1 MSKRYVLGIE
11 TSCDDTA
18 AAVVTP
24 EGEVLSSVRI
34 SQDAIHA
41 QFGGVFP
48 EYASRAHIFNIL
60 PVVDQAIR
68 EAGVPIEDLEAI
80 GVTNGPGLVGSLL
93 VGINT
98 ASALGMAWNKE
109 VYAVNHLRG
118 HIRSVNL
125 EGQEIEYPS
134 LLLLISGGHT
144 IMGVMKTRD
153 DFEVIGQTRDDS
165 LGEAYDKVGRMIGLA
180 YPAGRAMDDL
190 TAVGET
196 SIQFPTPLLRDGYE
210 FSFSGLKSS
219 VRRYL
224 EKNTEYKQADIA
236 ASFSKSVVTILRKK
250 TDLAIK
256 EFSPKS
262 LVVVGGVAA
271 SPVLRAM
278 FREICEAQEI
288 NLRLPPIKWSTDNAA
303 MIALAT
309 YDYIDKG
316 IKLELSPR
324 YRVPVND
331 Y

>member
-41 QFGGVFP
+41 EFGGVFP

-60 PVVDQAIR
+60 PVVDQAVK
-68 EAGVPIEDLEAI
+68 EAGVSVEELEAI

-98 ASALGMAWNKE
+98 AAALGMAWGKE

-144 IMGVMKTRD
+144 IMGVMKSRD

-165 LGEAYDKVGRMIGLA
+165 LGEAYDKVGRMIGLE

-190 TAVGET
+190 STVGEA
-196 SIQFPTPLLRDGYE
+196 SIKFPTPLLNDGYE

-224 EKNTEYKQADIA
+224 EKTDTHVAADIA
-236 ASFSKSVVTILRKK
+236 ASFSRSVVTVLQKK
-250 TDLAIK
+250 IRLAIK
-256 EFSPKS
+256 EYDPAS

-271 SPVLRAM
+271 SPVLRGM
-278 FREICEAQEI
+278 FRTICDETGVE
-288 NLRLPPIKWSTDNAA
+288 LRLPPIKWSTDNAA

-316 IKLELSPR
+316 IQLDLAPR